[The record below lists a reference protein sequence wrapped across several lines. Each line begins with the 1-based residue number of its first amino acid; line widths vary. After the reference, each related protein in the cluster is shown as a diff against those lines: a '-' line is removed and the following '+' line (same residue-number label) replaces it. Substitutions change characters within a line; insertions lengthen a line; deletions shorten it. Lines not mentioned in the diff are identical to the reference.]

1 MNTEEELKEKLFQV
15 MKKHHQVTS
24 EQSSLEKRLSQLRH
38 DKHQIDAERISIE
51 HALSTYFRKLNEDDH
66 SR

>member
-1 MNTEEELKEKLFQV
+1 MNTEKELKEKLFEV

-24 EQSSLEKRLSQLRH
+24 EQSFLEKRLLQLRH
-38 DKHQIDAERISIE
+38 DKHQIDAERVSIE
-51 HALSTYFRKLNEDDH
+51 RSLNDYFRKLNEDSN

>member
-15 MKKHHQVTS
+15 MKKYHQVTS
-24 EQSSLEKRLSQLRH
+24 EQSSLEKRLLQLRH
-38 DKHQIDAERISIE
+38 DKHQVDAERVSTE
-51 HALSTYFRKLNEDDH
+51 RSLETYFRKLNEDNH